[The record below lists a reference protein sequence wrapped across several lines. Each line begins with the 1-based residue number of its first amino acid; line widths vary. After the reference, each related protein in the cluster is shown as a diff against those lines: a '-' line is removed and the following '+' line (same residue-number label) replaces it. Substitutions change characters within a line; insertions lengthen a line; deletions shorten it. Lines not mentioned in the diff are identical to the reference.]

1 MSKNLKKLTPFKKYR
16 KWLTDKPNIT
26 WDEVK
31 VLMLKHFTA
40 SNYED
45 NLTKQLDNLKFT
57 DLFKYIADFQFIM
70 NQLKDIPDRMQ
81 VYIFKKNLPT
91 HLHNEVEYKQPKT
104 LQEAVELAQS
114 YNQSHPAEIQINYSQ
129 PAQWCTNH
137 HSNTHSTQDCRMKT
151 NRQYDPRNQRYKT
164 KNNDNKLPFYQ
175 NPCSNNQSS
184 RSSNWDNKSKSQH
197 KPTHYNHKNNQQ
209 STFQNKE
216 APERIK
222 TNYQT
227 NRTKPTYSIET
238 IMSNNT
244 IKQVDQV
251 IVELE
256 IASLSSP
263 DDSNLLTST
272 AFINN
277 INMPIIIDT
286 GAGQSIIPS
295 VLVDQFKFKTHKS
308 NITCKFGDNS

>member
-1 MSKNLKKLTPFKKYR
+1 
-16 KWLTDKPNIT
+16 
-26 WDEVK
+26 
-31 VLMLKHFTA
+31 
-40 SNYED
+40 
-45 NLTKQLDNLKFT
+45 
-57 DLFKYIADFQFIM
+57 M

-114 YNQSHPAEIQINYSQ
+114 YNQSHPAETQINYTQ

-151 NRQYDPRNQRYKT
+151 NRQYDPRNQRYNS

-263 DDSNLLTST
+263 DDSNLTST